1 MQKILSKAVVT
12 AALQKHG
19 FSQAEL
25 ARQLGVSAQA
35 VSNWIKG
42 DDFPRPDKLLRLSML
57 LRLKFD
63 ELVLENDAGAPIVA
77 FRKRGSAK
85 TTEKHLEHARGIGEM
100 LRAVVPYLPPRPTI
114 RPRLDSATTEYA
126 ALQRTV
132 AEARTRLGVSDR
144 AVLHY
149 YHLIGQFKEAATV
162 LVPVLWGAKQRHE
175 NALHIALPA
184 DGVTFVFVN
193 LDTSFDD
200 FKFWMAHEL
209 AHVYTPQLT
218 GKEEGEDF
226 ADAFAGALLFPE
238 SCACEAYGD
247 AARAKRAS
255 TAIAALQKHA
265 DGHAISL
272 YSVFCEAR
280 SYQRHYRLPPMQ
292 IDEADLKKARDA
304 AGSHLVSDALFDA
317 PPPSPKEYI
326 AAAEQIFRSD
336 IFIALRTMVRD
347 RGFGDSF
354 VRQVLDVGLIDGK
367 ALHAELSR

>member
-1 MQKILSKAVVT
+1 MQKTLSKTAV
-12 AALQKHG
+12 ASALQRHG

-42 DDFPRPDKLLRLSML
+42 DDFPRPDKLLRLAML

-63 ELVLENDAGAPIVA
+63 ELVTQDDENAPIVA

-85 TTEKHLEHARGIGEM
+85 TTERHLEHARGMGEM
-100 LRAVVPYLPPRPTI
+100 LRAVVPYLPPRPFI
-114 RPRLDSATTEYA
+114 RPRLDSATTDYA

-132 AEARTRLGVSDR
+132 SEVRTRLGLVDR

-149 YHLIGQFKEAATV
+149 YHLIGQFKQAGTV

-184 DGVTFVFVN
+184 DSVTFVFLN
-193 LDTSFDD
+193 LDTGFDD

-209 AHVYTPQLT
+209 AHVYTPHLT
-218 GKEEGEDF
+218 GKDEGEDF

-238 SCACEAYGD
+238 ACAVEAYAD
-247 AARAKRAS
+247 AVRAKRDT
-255 TAIAALQKHA
+255 TAIGALQKHA
-265 DGHAISL
+265 DSHAISL

-280 SYQRHYRLPPMQ
+280 KYQRHYKLPAMQ
-292 IDEADLKKARDA
+292 IDEAALKKARA
-304 AGSHLVSDALFDA
+304 AVGSHLVSDALFDL
-317 PPPSPKEYI
+317 PPPSPKDYV
-326 AAAEQIFRSD
+326 AAAEETFQSD
-336 IFIALRTMVRD
+336 FFAALRTMVREE
-347 RGFGDSF
+347 GFGPSF
-354 VRQVLDVGLIDGK
+354 VRQVLDVSLIDGK